1 MRTRLNDLFSYIQ
14 VLILSFFVN
23 KTYTGQHILRFA
35 DRTYSR
41 SFAPLRFFLALICET
56 GCVFSGYKRLP
67 NQLKIPNLLQKTYPC
82 YIWHVFNGRK

>member
-41 SFAPLRFFLALICET
+41 SFAPLRCET
-56 GCVFSGYKRLP
+56 GCVFSGYQKFTQSTKNSQFITKNLP
-67 NQLKIPNLLQKTYPC
+67 MLYMECFQ
-82 YIWHVFNGRK
+82 R

>member
-41 SFAPLRFFLALICET
+41 SFAPLRFFLAYVKLCAFFLGT
-56 GCVFSGYKRLP
+56 KRLP

-82 YIWHVFNGRK
+82 YIWNVFNGRK